1 MPWQE
6 IANIPKCTLALPR
19 RGLANFFLLRNSD
32 DTNWL
37 IGQYRHLTQFATD
50 LRGDQSMQDFL
61 SVNQVRIGLR
71 STDVPPANIARQEKY
86 GTRIR
91 GQDCDRDFTQRR
103 RAHVSRPVRA
113 ASTLPPNRLTDRE
126 QNVRTFWETQTPQ
139 SHHIVEFNNLEG
151 LGISSRDGKRSMDYY
166 QLPAVLLAAE
176 FHQRYISAILKP
188 SHHWKSA
195 ELETRIETVYSD
207 LYEKRSEL
215 FKPIWLVSKIIL
227 ARTKGKA
234 FRI

>member
-1 MPWQE
+1 
-6 IANIPKCTLALPR
+6 
-19 RGLANFFLLRNSD
+19 
-32 DTNWL
+32 
-37 IGQYRHLTQFATD
+37 
-50 LRGDQSMQDFL
+50 
-61 SVNQVRIGLR
+61 
-71 STDVPPANIARQEKY
+71 
-86 GTRIR
+86 
-91 GQDCDRDFTQRR
+91 
-103 RAHVSRPVRA
+103 
-113 ASTLPPNRLTDRE
+113 
-126 QNVRTFWETQTPQ
+126 
-139 SHHIVEFNNLEG
+139 
-151 LGISSRDGKRSMDYY
+151 MDYY